1 MDIMAT
7 TAENTATTKKNNTI
21 IKKIKPITL
30 KNCYFYLHKF
40 VVMAAVN
47 PILLAVLV

>member
-7 TAENTATTKKNNTI
+7 TAENTATTKKKHHH
-21 IKKIKPITL
+21 KKIKSITL
-30 KNCYFYLHKF
+30 KNCLHKF